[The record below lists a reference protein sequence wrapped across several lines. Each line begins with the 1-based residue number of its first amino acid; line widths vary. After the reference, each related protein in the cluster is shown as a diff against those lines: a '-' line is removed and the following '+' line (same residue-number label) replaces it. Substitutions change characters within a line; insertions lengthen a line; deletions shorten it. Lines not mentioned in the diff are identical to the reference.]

1 MCGFILTN
9 IDKKI
14 ENYTKILNHRG
25 PDDANSYSDNNI
37 KIAFNRLSI
46 IDLKN
51 RSNQPF
57 FYKDYILV
65 FNGEIYNYIEL
76 KKELKKKF
84 KFVTESD
91 TEVLIYSFIYWGKK
105 CLEKLEGMFA
115 FCIYN
120 KKDNSIFVARDS
132 FGIKPV
138 FFYKKNNN
146 FIISSEK
153 KAIFNLGV
161 SKKLNH
167 ESISKYLI
175 NGVYQDSSETF
186 YKNVFS
192 LDPGNFIQI
201 KNKKFEIKK
210 WFDLNVK
217 NLNKINYS
225 DAKEEINH
233 LLNKSINYCLRSDK
247 KISIALSGGLD
258 SSTIVSKIIE
268 KNLKEKIIKLT
279 HWTCS
284 DENDELEFAHTLSKN
299 FNKKLTVN
307 KFRKKDFIK
316 YLDKCMES
324 IEEPFGGL
332 AVMCSRKMYENLKR
346 NKIRVLIDGNGADEI
361 FGGYGHHI
369 NAYKNKFLDYSHQPV
384 QGLKIKF
391 PEKILKKKYR
401 MIKKFKILKKFDNP
415 LKDSMYNDLVGSK
428 LRRALLQ
435 QDHNSMSQSVEV
447 RFPFLNNKL
456 VKFCYSLPEEFL
468 INKGLGKY
476 ILRDIS
482 KNKIFWKAKRPNQT
496 PQTLW
501 LRQYILPSL
510 IKSLKHD
517 KEFFDTEMF
526 DKKILI
532 KELNYWINSNI
543 NNSVFPWYF
552 LMTYKF
558 IKKNII

>member
-192 LDPGNFIQI
+192 
-201 KNKKFEIKK
+201 
-210 WFDLNVK
+210 
-217 NLNKINYS
+217 
-225 DAKEEINH
+225 A
-233 LLNKSINYCLRSDK
+233 
-247 KISIALSGGLD
+247 
-258 SSTIVSKIIE
+258 
-268 KNLKEKIIKLT
+268 
-279 HWTCS
+279 
-284 DENDELEFAHTLSKN
+284 
-299 FNKKLTVN
+299 
-307 KFRKKDFIK
+307 
-316 YLDKCMES
+316 
-324 IEEPFGGL
+324 
-332 AVMCSRKMYENLKR
+332 
-346 NKIRVLIDGNGADEI
+346 
-361 FGGYGHHI
+361 
-369 NAYKNKFLDYSHQPV
+369 
-384 QGLKIKF
+384 
-391 PEKILKKKYR
+391 
-401 MIKKFKILKKFDNP
+401 
-415 LKDSMYNDLVGSK
+415 
-428 LRRALLQ
+428 
-435 QDHNSMSQSVEV
+435 
-447 RFPFLNNKL
+447 
-456 VKFCYSLPEEFL
+456 
-468 INKGLGKY
+468 
-476 ILRDIS
+476 
-482 KNKIFWKAKRPNQT
+482 FWR
-496 PQTLW
+496 
-501 LRQYILPSL
+501 
-510 IKSLKHD
+510 
-517 KEFFDTEMF
+517 
-526 DKKILI
+526 
-532 KELNYWINSNI
+532 
-543 NNSVFPWYF
+543 
-552 LMTYKF
+552 
-558 IKKNII
+558 